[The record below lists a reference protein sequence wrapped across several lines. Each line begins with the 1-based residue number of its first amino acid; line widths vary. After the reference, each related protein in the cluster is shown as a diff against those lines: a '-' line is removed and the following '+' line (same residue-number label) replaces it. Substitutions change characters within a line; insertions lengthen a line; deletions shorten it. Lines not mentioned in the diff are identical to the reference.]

1 MGISMVY
8 MGQMVGFEKIQ
19 GNYFFKCNDDMDI
32 YGYPYVWASRGFG
45 SYDELF
51 FWWEGGEGR
60 KWERKSNGHTYGL
73 KVVIL

>member
-19 GNYFFKCNDDMDI
+19 GNIFLNVMMIWTSTVTLLSGRLGVSEHMNFF
-32 YGYPYVWASRGFG
+32 FG
-45 SYDELF
+45 
-51 FWWEGGEGR
+51 WEGGEGR

>member
-32 YGYPYVWASRGFG
+32 YGYPSVWASRGFG
-45 SYDELF
+45 TYDDLF
-51 FWWEGGEGR
+51 FGGKAGREGNGR
-60 KWERKSNGHTYGL
+60 ESRT
-73 KVVIL
+73 VTPMV